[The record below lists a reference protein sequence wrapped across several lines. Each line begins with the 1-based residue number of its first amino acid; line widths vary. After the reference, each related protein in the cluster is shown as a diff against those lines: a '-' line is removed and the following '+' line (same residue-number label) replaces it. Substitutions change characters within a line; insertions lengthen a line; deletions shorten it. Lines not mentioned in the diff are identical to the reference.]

1 MSGGSPASP
10 WPKLPRSVSSR
21 AGALAVTAT
30 CVGATKK
37 GEHYTYVLSDP
48 DGLDKS
54 VLMGGVWA
62 IALPIDGG
70 FNVLKFN
77 ADGAKTSMNALI
89 ELTEKLMP
97 KKNSNTSLGDSS
109 L

>member
-1 MSGGSPASP
+1 
-10 WPKLPRSVSSR
+10 
-21 AGALAVTAT
+21 
-30 CVGATKK
+30 
-37 GEHYTYVLSDP
+37 
-48 DGLDKS
+48 
-54 VLMGGVWA
+54 MGGVWA

>member
-1 MSGGSPASP
+1 M
-10 WPKLPRSVSSR
+10 
-21 AGALAVTAT
+21 
-30 CVGATKK
+30 
-37 GEHYTYVLSDP
+37 LSDP